1 MLNIG
6 MVLNFWFSHIAEKVP
21 GVETSN
27 EWLEPVTDEEYNKLD
42 QKKFKNLQTNYLC
55 SLLFCIKFKII

>member
-6 MVLNFWFSHIAEKVP
+6 MVPNFWFSHIAEKVP

-27 EWLEPVTDEEYNKLD
+27 EWLEPVIDEEYNKLD
-42 QKKFKNLQTNYLC
+42 QKKFTNK
-55 SLLFCIKFKII
+55 LFM